1 MPIEGHTQRLG
12 ASLSGRDRRFIAIIT
27 CVFVL
32 GAAACVFAYASSP
45 AAPSNEGC
53 VVVTAASSLGGTT
66 LRNCGA
72 AAERFC
78 RNEGKLNN
86 DFALACRREGY
97 VVGPTKGKSQ

>member
-12 ASLSGRDRRFIAIIT
+12 SSLSGRDRRFIVIIS
-27 CVFVL
+27 CALVL
-32 GAAACVFAYASSP
+32 GAAACFFAYASSP

-72 AAERFC
+72 AAARFC
-78 RNEGKLNN
+78 RNEGRLNN
-86 DFALACRREGY
+86 EFAEACRREGY
-97 VVGPTKGKSQ
+97 AVRPAKAG

>member
-1 MPIEGHTQRLG
+1 VPIEGHTQRLE
-12 ASLSGRDRRFIAIIT
+12 ASLSGRDRRFIVIIT

-78 RNEGKLNN
+78 RNEGKLN
-86 DFALACRREGY
+86 DEFAVACRREGY
-97 VVGPTKGKSQ
+97 AVGPEKLNTG